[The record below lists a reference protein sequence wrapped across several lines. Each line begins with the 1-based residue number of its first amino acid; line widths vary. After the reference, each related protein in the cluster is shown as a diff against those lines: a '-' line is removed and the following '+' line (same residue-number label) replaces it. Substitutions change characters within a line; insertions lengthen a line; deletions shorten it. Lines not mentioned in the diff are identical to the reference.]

1 MENQGKKQIIA
12 IEDHGKQLIESNVL
26 MKMDF
31 NINRDSILDE
41 EQKKFE

>member
-26 MKMDF
+26 MKMEF